1 MEDDK
6 TLIRNIV
13 IFFGVIGLIVLIL
26 LIGSAFV

>member
-13 IFFGVIGLIVLIL
+13 IFFGVIALIVLIL
-26 LIGSAFV
+26 LVGATFV

>member
-13 IFFGVIGLIVLIL
+13 IFFGVIGLIVLML
-26 LIGSAFV
+26 LVGAMFV

>member
-26 LIGSAFV
+26 LVGAMFV

>member
-26 LIGSAFV
+26 LIGSNFV

>member
-26 LIGSAFV
+26 LIGSTFV

>member
-13 IFFGVIGLIVLIL
+13 IFFGVIGIIVLML
-26 LIGSAFV
+26 LVGASYV